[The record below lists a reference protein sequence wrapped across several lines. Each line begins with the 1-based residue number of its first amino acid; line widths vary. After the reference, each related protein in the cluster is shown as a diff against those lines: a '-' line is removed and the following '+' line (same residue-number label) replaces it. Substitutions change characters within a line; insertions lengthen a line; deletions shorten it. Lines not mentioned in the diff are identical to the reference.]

1 MRKFEDQEV
10 PRAKPDETVGAGPV
24 LRLAVPRPP
33 APACGSSDEGLKA
46 LVGFAIGR
54 GYYERWNKVSGH
66 GVTPCT
72 GKDFPAGKDG
82 DSR

>member
-1 MRKFEDQEV
+1 MRKFDDQEV
-10 PRAKPDETVGAGPV
+10 QRAEPDEAVGTDPV

-33 APACGSSDEGLKA
+33 AFACSASDASLKA

-54 GYYERWNKVSGH
+54 GYYERWNKASEH

-72 GKDFPAGKDG
+72 SKDFPTHKDG